1 MAASFSSLLDALS
14 VFLGFRKLIG
24 KGEVDLTVFE
34 FTHRDTRGL
43 GLSDVGIDTCDC
55 TALELFAALRGKDDH
70 SIFRI
75 DLRRID
81 DLFLFDYF
89 LGFFCD
95 VFDLVG
101 HNLGY
106 SPSNRCLDAS
116 KLSRIPF
123 IALVCLSVHCR
134 SAVLIDAN

>member
-43 GLSDVGIDTCDC
+43 GLSDVGIDTWDC
-55 TALELFAALRGKDDH
+55 TALELFAALSGKNDH

-75 DLRRID
+75 DHRRID
-81 DLFLFDYF
+81 DLFLGRFVNLFVDLF
-89 LGFFCD
+89 
-95 VFDLVG
+95 LVG
-101 HNLGY
+101 HKFL
-106 SPSNRCLDAS
+106 PSLLRIDAS
-116 KLSRIPF
+116 MHRNYQEYPEWHWFVYL
-123 IALVCLSVHCR
+123 
-134 SAVLIDAN
+134 